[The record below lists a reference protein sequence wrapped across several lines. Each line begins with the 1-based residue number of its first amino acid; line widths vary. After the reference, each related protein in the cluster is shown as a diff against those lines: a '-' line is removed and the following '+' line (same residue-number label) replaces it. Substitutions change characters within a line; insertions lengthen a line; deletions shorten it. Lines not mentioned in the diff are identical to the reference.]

1 MHDTAMTKA
10 ISPLFLIN
18 KPTLQPLIHTIHLL
32 KSLVSQ
38 KKRLTHK
45 SKNKEK
51 CIKSILKN
59 VDLMLFLFL

>member
-38 KKRLTHK
+38 KKR
-45 SKNKEK
+45 
-51 CIKSILKN
+51 
-59 VDLMLFLFL
+59 DA